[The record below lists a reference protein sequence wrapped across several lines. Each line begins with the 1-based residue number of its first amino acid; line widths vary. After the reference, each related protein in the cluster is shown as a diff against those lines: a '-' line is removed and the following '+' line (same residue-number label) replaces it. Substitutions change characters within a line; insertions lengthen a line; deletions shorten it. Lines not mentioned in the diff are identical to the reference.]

1 MIKIRYHVGSMYWPA
16 INRMVDQLNTQSITC
31 SIIEEDD
38 NKYLA
43 IGIPESFDLGQT
55 ALYVGTIIGMIEQQ
69 SLTTQF
75 YSKDL
80 FI

>member
-38 NKYLA
+38 KKYLM

-69 SLTTQF
+69 SMTSQF
-75 YSKDL
+75 YLKDTV
-80 FI
+80 I

>member
-38 NKYLA
+38 SKYLM
-43 IGIPESFDLGQT
+43 IGIPSSFDLGQT

-69 SLTTQF
+69 SMTSQF
-75 YSKDL
+75 YLKDTV
-80 FI
+80 I